1 MKENR
6 GGARPGSGRP
16 RLAKKRKYICVM
28 VDEETDE
35 FIRTTAEEQGVSR
48 GKAVDLIVGNF
59 KEMCQEIEES

>member
-1 MKENR
+1 
-6 GGARPGSGRP
+6 
-16 RLAKKRKYICVM
+16 M